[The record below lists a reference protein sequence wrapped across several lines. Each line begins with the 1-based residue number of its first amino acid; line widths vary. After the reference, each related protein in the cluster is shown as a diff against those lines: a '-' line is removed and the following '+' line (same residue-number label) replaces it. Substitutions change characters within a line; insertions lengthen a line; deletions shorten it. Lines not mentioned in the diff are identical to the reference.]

1 MKRIEAII
9 QPAKMDLIIDRLEE
23 IGITGLNITEIQGYG
38 TQKGHEEMYRGVT
51 YRIRLRSKLKI
62 EVVVE
67 DSIAEN
73 VINTIMENARTGNVG
88 DGKIFVSP
96 VENVYRIRTG
106 EDGQEAL

>member
-9 QPAKMDLIIDRLEE
+9 QPAKLDLIIDRLED
-23 IGITGLNITEIQGYG
+23 IGITGLNITEVKGYG
-38 TQKGHEEMYRGVT
+38 AQKGHEEMYRGVT

-67 DSIAEN
+67 DSIAEK

-88 DGKIFVSP
+88 DGKIFISP

-106 EDGQEAL
+106 EKGEEAL